1 MNVLLNER
9 SDSMTPVT
17 KRKTMISDFTQ
28 GSIPKQ
34 LLLFA
39 LPLFASSLLQVL
51 YNMVDM
57 IVVEEALGKVG
68 LSAVAIGGDVSH
80 FLTFIAMGF
89 SNAGSVIISQY
100 VGAQKKNELG
110 RFICTMFSFLA
121 VCSVVLSV
129 ICLIFRH
136 PILKIMNTPT
146 EAYDEALAYSVVCMM
161 GLIFITG
168 YNAVSAVLRGIGDS
182 IRPFIFISIAAV
194 LNIVLDIEFVLNQS
208 MGAGGAALATVIS
221 QGVSFVLCVLYLFI
235 RRKHIGFEIDP
246 RDFIH
251 IDLSMLK
258 DLVNLGIPMAIKS
271 AAIGFSRLA
280 VNSWINSYGV
290 AVSAFSGIAAKIASV
305 ANLISNSL
313 NTAGSSL
320 VGQNV
325 GAEKYDRVPK
335 IVMTVFS
342 VTFAICCSLTVVMFI
357 FPEPVYGLF
366 TDDPEV
372 MKVALEFLPIL
383 ALWFLGSALR
393 APSNALING
402 SGNHKVNFAT
412 AILDGIVLRIGLSLL
427 FGLALDMGYMGFWLG
442 DGLAGLTP
450 FFIGVVYYLSGA
462 WKKSAI
468 KKHEEE

>member
-1 MNVLLNER
+1 MAR
-9 SDSMTPVT
+9 T
-17 KRKTMISDFTQ
+17 KTMISDFTQ

-34 LLLFA
+34 LLIFA
-39 LPLFASSLLQVL
+39 LPLFFSSLLQVV

-80 FLTFIAMGF
+80 FLTFFIMGF

-100 VGAQKKNELG
+100 VGAKRKDELG
-110 RFICTMFSFLA
+110 KFICTMFSFLA
-121 VCSVVLSV
+121 VCSVVLSIV
-129 ICLIFRH
+129 CIALRH
-136 PILKIMNTPT
+136 PILRIMNTPT
-146 EAYDEALAYSVVCMM
+146 EAYDEALAYSCVSII
-161 GLIFITG
+161 GLLFVSG

-194 LNIVLDIEFVLNQS
+194 LNIVLDIRFVLYDN

-221 QGVSFVLCVLYLFI
+221 QGFSFVLCVIYLYI
-235 RRKHIGFEIDP
+235 RREHLGFEIDLK
-246 RDFIH
+246 DLIH
-251 IDLSMLK
+251 IDFSMLK
-258 DLVNLGIPMAIKS
+258 SLINLGIPMAIKS
-271 AAIGFSRLA
+271 AAISFSRLF

-290 AVSAFSGIAAKIASV
+290 AVSAFSGIAAKIASI

-320 VGQNV
+320 VGQNI
-325 GAEKYDRVPK
+325 GAKKHERVLK
-335 IVMTVFS
+335 IVLTVFG
-342 VTFAICCSLTVVMFI
+342 VTFAICAVLTVIMFI
-357 FPEPVYGLF
+357 FPEQIYSLF
-366 TDDPEV
+366 TDDAEV
-372 MKVALEFLPIL
+372 MKVAIEFLPVL

-412 AILDGIVLRIGLSLL
+412 AILDGIILRIGLSVL
-427 FGLALDMGYMGFWLG
+427 FGLVFDMGYMGFWLG

-450 FFIGVVYYLSGA
+450 FFIGVVYYFSGA
-462 WKKSAI
+462 WKKTTVIS
-468 KKHEEE
+468 KDEE

>member
-1 MNVLLNER
+1 M
-9 SDSMTPVT
+9 S
-17 KRKTMISDFTQ
+17 KKTMITDFTQ

-39 LPLFASSLLQVL
+39 LPLFLSSMLQVV

-100 VGAQKKNELG
+100 VGSKKKDELG

-121 VCSVVLSV
+121 VCSIVLSV
-129 ICLIFRH
+129 VCFLLRH

-146 EAYDEALAYSVVCMM
+146 ESYDEALAYSVICIL
-161 GLIFITG
+161 GLIFIAG

-182 IRPFIFISIAAV
+182 IRPFIFISISAV
-194 LNIVLDIEFVLNQS
+194 LNIVLDIRFVLVDD

-221 QGVSFVLCVLYLFI
+221 QGVSFVLCALYLYI
-235 RRKHIGFEIDP
+235 RRDHIGFKIDP
-246 RDFIH
+246 KDFIH
-251 IDLSMLK
+251 IDMGMLK
-258 DLVNLGIPMAIKS
+258 ELVNLGIPMAIKS
-271 AAIGFSRLA
+271 AAIQFSRLF

-290 AVSAFSGIAAKIASV
+290 AVSAFAGIAAKISSV
-305 ANLISNSL
+305 SNLISNSL

-320 VGQNV
+320 VGQNI
-325 GAEKYDRVPK
+325 GAQKFDRVFK
-335 IVMTVFS
+335 IISTVFL
-342 VTFAICCSLTVVMFI
+342 VTFIICCSLTLVMFI
-357 FPEPVYGLF
+357 FPEPIYGLF
-366 TDDPEV
+366 TDDAEV
-372 MKVALEFLPIL
+372 MKIAIEFLPIL

-402 SGNHKVNFAT
+402 SGDHKVNFAT
-412 AILDGIVLRIGLSLL
+412 AIFDGIILRIGLSLL

-442 DGLAGLTP
+442 DALAGFTP
-450 FFIGVVYYLSGA
+450 FFIGIVYYMSGA
-462 WKKSAI
+462 WKNKI
-468 KKHEEE
+468 VK

>member
-1 MNVLLNER
+1 M
-9 SDSMTPVT
+9 S
-17 KRKTMISDFTQ
+17 RKTMISDFTQ

-39 LPLFASSLLQVL
+39 LPLFLSSLLQVV

-57 IVVEEALGKVG
+57 IIVEEVLGKVG

-80 FLTFIAMGF
+80 FLTFVIMGF

-100 VGAQKKNELG
+100 VGANKKHELG
-110 RFICTMFSFLA
+110 KFICTMFSFLA
-121 VCSVVLSV
+121 ICSVILSV
-129 ICLIFRH
+129 VCVALRH
-136 PILKIMNTPT
+136 PILKVMNTPT
-146 EAYDEALAYSVVCMM
+146 EAYDEALAYSVVCMA
-161 GLIFITG
+161 GLIFISG

-182 IRPFIFISIAAV
+182 IRPFIFVSIAAI
-194 LNIVLDIEFVLNQS
+194 LNIVLDIKFVIYDN

-221 QGVSFVLCVLYLFI
+221 QGVSFVLCVIYLFI

-246 RDFIH
+246 KDFIH
-251 IDLSMLK
+251 INFSMLR

-271 AAIGFSRLA
+271 AAISFSRLF

-325 GAEKYDRVPK
+325 GAKKYERVPK
-335 IVMTVFS
+335 IIMTVFG
-342 VTFAICCSLTVVMFI
+342 VTFAICLSLTVVMFI
-357 FPEPVYGLF
+357 WPEPIYGLF
-366 TDDPEV
+366 TDDAEV
-372 MKVALEFLPIL
+372 MKVAIEFLPVL

-402 SGNHKVNFAT
+402 SGNTKVNFAT
-412 AILDGIVLRIGLSLL
+412 AILDGIVLRIGLSVL
-427 FGLALDMGYMGFWLG
+427 FGLVLDMGYMGFWLG

-450 FFIGVVYYLSGA
+450 FFIGVVYYISGA
-462 WKKSAI
+462 WKKIAI
-468 KKHEEE
+468 KNVAEG